1 MNMVIKKTAKF
12 ASIVDELHSPLTWFY
27 NIRPWVRSM
36 KSSLQVNK
44 STPNRI
50 KYKLILC
57 QNYFV
62 IYD

>member
-50 KYKLILC
+50 KYKLILS
-57 QNYFV
+57 
-62 IYD
+62 